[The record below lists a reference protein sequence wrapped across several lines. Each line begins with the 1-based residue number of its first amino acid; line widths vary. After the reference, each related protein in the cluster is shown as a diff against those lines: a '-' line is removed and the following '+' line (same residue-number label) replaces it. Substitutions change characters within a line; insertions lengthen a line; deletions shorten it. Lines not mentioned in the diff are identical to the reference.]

1 MWYLQQQGII
11 RCRVLPPSSE
21 VTKSNGIT
29 CIVLG
34 LSGASMINPGGIT
47 GLRFSLNNLWLLG
60 AALSTLAGY
69 LYSNSLYILPACK
82 RISIKF
88 LHASLAFVNP
98 SLPHFPCPSTQTIP
112 PPTILLYFHVFCVP
126 ESLPHLRPIS
136 FPPLTG
142 PPTFRPPWTLQLKH
156 VNLS

>member
-34 LSGASMINPGGIT
+34 LSGASMINPLGGIT

-98 SLPHFPCPSTQTIP
+98 SLPHFPCPLHSNHPTSYHSPLLSCILCSRVFP
-112 PPTILLYFHVFCVP
+112 SLKAYFLPFSHRPSNFPASMDPPT
-126 ESLPHLRPIS
+126 
-136 FPPLTG
+136 
-142 PPTFRPPWTLQLKH
+142 
-156 VNLS
+156 